1 VGKGI
6 VTIIGAGP
14 GSPDLIT
21 LRGLRALHE
30 ADVIVMDRLLPAE
43 MLEELGVPLVG
54 KTVLHRGADGGPT
67 SQNAVNLWMLWA
79 ASKGRRVARLK
90 GGDPFVFGRGEEE
103 MRFLE
108 QHGVPCE
115 AVPGISSAIAAPAGA
130 GLSLTQRGRG
140 RSFAVCTA
148 RRQGGGVND
157 ALPRADSLVVLMG
170 VETLEE
176 VVARLQGDGWPS
188 GTPAAVIG
196 RAWQPWERRIYS
208 TLERI
213 SADAREAH
221 AGPPAVLVVGVAANR
236 RTGRPV
242 ILFTGLDPTAFRSLG
257 DLLHWPALRV
267 IPEAGAAG
275 QVRAA
280 AAGLRGGIFAC
291 AVFTSKSG
299 VTEFFRH
306 VHDQGGDARVLAG
319 VRAIAAGGGTA
330 QRLAEH
336 GIRADAVP
344 AEGGCPGILAEV
356 GAVDGKG
363 VLLVQGTHAPAALE
377 DALTE
382 RGARVVRVALHFV
395 EPHPEMGRP
404 LPEHDAVFFVSPS
417 GVRAFHG
424 AYGDAGFGRDIW
436 CIGRATLAE
445 LHRLGFDGKVV
456 DPHGELDATTTLAP
470 HRGAAAARA

>member
-1 VGKGI
+1 MGKGT

-43 MLEELGVPLVG
+43 MLDELGIPLAG
-54 KTVLHRGADGGPT
+54 KTVVRRGAEDGPM

-79 ASKGRRVARLK
+79 ATEGRRVARLK

-103 MRFLE
+103 IRFLE

-148 RRQGGGVND
+148 RRQGGDVND

-170 VETLEE
+170 VESLEE
-176 VVARLQGDGWPS
+176 IAARLLEDGRPS
-188 GTPAAVIG
+188 DTPAALVE

-208 TLERI
+208 TLGRI
-213 SADAREAH
+213 AADVREAH
-221 AGPPAVLVVGVAANR
+221 AGPPAVLIVGVAANR

-267 IPEAGAAG
+267 IPEAGAAR
-275 QVRAA
+275 QVRGVV
-280 AAGLRGGIFAC
+280 AGLRDGRFAC

-299 VTEFFRH
+299 VTDFFRH
-306 VHDQGGDARVLAG
+306 VRDQGGDARVLAG
-319 VRAIAAGGGTA
+319 VRVIAAGGGTA
-330 QRLAEH
+330 RRLAEYS
-336 GIRADAVP
+336 IRTDAVP
-344 AEGGCPGILAEV
+344 AEGGCPGILAQV

-363 VLLVQGTHAPAALE
+363 VLLVQGTHAPAGLE
-377 DALTE
+377 DALAE
-382 RGARVVRVALHFV
+382 RGARVARAALHSV
-395 EPHPEMGRP
+395 EPHPELGRS
-404 LPEHDAVFFVSPS
+404 LPEHDAAYFASPS

-424 AYGDAGFGRDIW
+424 VYGAAGFRRGIW

-445 LHRLGFDGKVV
+445 LERLDLNGKVV
-456 DPHGELDATTTLAP
+456 DPHGELNPTTALAA
-470 HRGAAAARA
+470 H